1 MSNKSLA
8 LVTIVVA
15 DYDQALDYYTNA
27 LGFRKIADSQLD
39 EYDSKGRQ
47 KRWVVVAPNE
57 IGCQLLLARASNDEE
72 ISHVGNQTGGRVSFF
87 LHTDNFAAD
96 YERFQANG
104 VEFMETEPRKA
115 AYGTVIV
122 FRDICGNLWDLL
134 EPAKIPL
141 DET

>member
-39 EYDSKGRQ
+39 
-47 KRWVVVAPNE
+47 
-57 IGCQLLLARASNDEE
+57 
-72 ISHVGNQTGGRVSFF
+72 
-87 LHTDNFAAD
+87 
-96 YERFQANG
+96 RFQANG